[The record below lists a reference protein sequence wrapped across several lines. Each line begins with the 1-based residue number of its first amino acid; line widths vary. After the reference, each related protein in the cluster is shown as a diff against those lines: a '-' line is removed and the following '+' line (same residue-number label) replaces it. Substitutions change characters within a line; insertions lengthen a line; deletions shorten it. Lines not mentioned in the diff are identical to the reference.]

1 MWLLS
6 GAQGKGRERERERER
21 EKEKKKKKKKK
32 RKRKRKRKGEREKKH
47 TSKKTQ
53 RRKHTAAERSK
64 ALESMRPPPTASP
77 KIIPTFRYTYHNRC
91 DKTTCIT
98 STTLVLRKTTKPN
111 MAILGVRDCENMRKF
126 SSCVLSEISSF
137 SFLEH
142 RNLAKSNRFG
152 NSIATDWILK
162 NALKFWNLPRLPTHK
177 SLVTFNPKSTL
188 LAGILNF
195 SKPRNPVDAVDPMLN
210 WAMRHLVASWTRKG
224 GKK

>member
-21 EKEKKKKKKKK
+21 EKEKKKKKKKEK
-32 RKRKRKRKGEREKKH
+32 EKEEEKKKGRERERKKTH

-111 MAILGVRDCENMRKF
+111 MAILGVRDCENSLAVCCQRFRPFHSWSTETWPKVTDLAIQLQLIEFLKMR
-126 SSCVLSEISSF
+126 
-137 SFLEH
+137 
-142 RNLAKSNRFG
+142 
-152 NSIATDWILK
+152 
-162 NALKFWNLPRLPTHK
+162 
-177 SLVTFNPKSTL
+177 
-188 LAGILNF
+188 
-195 SKPRNPVDAVDPMLN
+195 
-210 WAMRHLVASWTRKG
+210 
-224 GKK
+224 

>member
-1 MWLLS
+1 
-6 GAQGKGRERERERER
+6 
-21 EKEKKKKKKKK
+21 
-32 RKRKRKRKGEREKKH
+32 
-47 TSKKTQ
+47 
-53 RRKHTAAERSK
+53 
-64 ALESMRPPPTASP
+64 LESMRPPPTASP

-162 NALKFWNLPRLPTHK
+162 NFETSQDSQPTKVWSLSIQKAPSWQGYSIFRNLETQL
-177 SLVTFNPKSTL
+177 
-188 LAGILNF
+188 
-195 SKPRNPVDAVDPMLN
+195 MQ
-210 WAMRHLVASWTRKG
+210 
-224 GKK
+224 